1 MLWKILYMPYYG
13 TAYVTLRYTVQHTLN
28 SGNKYYYNIKSE
40 ITWQIFS
47 LTYFPNY
54 FTVLYWLPIYLTDF
68 EYHAGLID
76 WPLNYR
82 ADLDWPLNYSAG
94 LDWPLNYRADLDW
107 PLNYR
112 ADLDWPPY
120 YYAGPDWSSY
130 YVADHDWPLNYCAG
144 LDWPPDSLAGLLI
157 TWLAS

>member
-1 MLWKILYMPYYG
+1 MLGKILYMPYYG

-28 SGNKYYYNIKSE
+28 SGNKYYYILKSE

-107 PLNYR
+107 PLITV
-112 ADLDWPPY
+112 L
-120 YYAGPDWSSY
+120 
-130 YVADHDWPLNYCAG
+130 VLTG
-144 LDWPPDSLAGLLI
+144 LWITVLVLTGLLI
-157 TWLAS
+157 TVLILTGLLITVLVLTGL